1 MADAG
6 DNSLLV
12 YDSQQDR
19 SWRIKHSSFRPTPG
33 FTTFTIENESFEF
46 TGGTFG
52 LAFLRN
58 LGPRRNQPDN
68 RMLYY
73 HSFSS
78 PFENSVPLSVINNG
92 EVFSRNEN
100 ANANQFRQI
109 GRR

>member
-1 MADAG
+1 MADTG
-6 DNSLLV
+6 DNSIFV

-19 SWRIKHSSFRPTPG
+19 SWRIKHSTFRPEPG
-33 FTTFTIENESFEF
+33 FSRFTVENESFDF

-52 LAFLRN
+52 LAFHRTLSTRFN
-58 LGPRRNQPDN
+58 PEN

-78 PFENSVPLSVINNG
+78 PFENAVPLSVINNG
-92 EVFSRNEN
+92 AVFSRNEN
-100 ANANQFRQI
+100 ANANQFRRI